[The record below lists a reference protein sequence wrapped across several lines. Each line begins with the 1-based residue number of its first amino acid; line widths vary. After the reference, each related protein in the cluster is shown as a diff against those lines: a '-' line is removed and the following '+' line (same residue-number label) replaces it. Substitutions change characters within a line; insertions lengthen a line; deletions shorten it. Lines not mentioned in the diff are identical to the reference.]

1 MISKIRNKWFHINLV
16 LRHRWEE
23 GGMENFEKF
32 QMRNTFNLGI
42 WVKTYEAVGKK
53 KGSIKEVFSKDN
65 HVRAYMIGLN
75 LIVCKVW
82 IDISRPT
89 FGSQYEQ

>member
-1 MISKIRNKWFHINLV
+1 MISKIRNKWFYINFV

-89 FGSQYEQ
+89 FGS

>member
-1 MISKIRNKWFHINLV
+1 MISKIRNKWFHINFV

-42 WVKTYEAVGKK
+42 WVKTYKAVGKK
-53 KGSIKEVFSKDN
+53 KGSIKEVFSEDN

-82 IDISRPT
+82 MDISRPT
-89 FGSQYEQ
+89 FGS

>member
-89 FGSQYEQ
+89 FGS